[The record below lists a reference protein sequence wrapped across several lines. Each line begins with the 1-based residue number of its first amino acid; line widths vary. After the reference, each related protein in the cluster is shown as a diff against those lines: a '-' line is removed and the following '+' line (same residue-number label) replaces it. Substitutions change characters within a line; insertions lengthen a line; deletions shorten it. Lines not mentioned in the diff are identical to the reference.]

1 MREIVIPVCVSI
13 DRTDEGSSAP
23 VFIAQ
28 PLQQTA
34 VEGSDVTLE
43 CAANGYPK
51 PTILWLKD
59 GVALDLASL
68 SSRYRIIR
76 DTGGS
81 SRVNVDINDE
91 YVSSRYRKLA
101 ASSLTIMNVR
111 ESDHGSYQCRA
122 ENEVES
128 LDAVAEL
135 IVQGEPEAQ
144 VKLFIRRDSQNWR
157 GFHAG

>member
-1 MREIVIPVCVSI
+1 MDILFGRA
-13 DRTDEGSSAP
+13 DEGSSAP

-59 GVALDLASL
+59 GVALDLTPSFD
-68 SSRYRIIR
+68 SRYITI
-76 DTGGS
+76 TL
-81 SRVNVDINDE
+81 NINDIINLNIMC
-91 YVSSRYRKLA
+91 VFTRDIFFSRYRKVA
-101 ASSLTIMNVR
+101 ASSLMITTVK

-135 IVQGEPEAQ
+135 IIQGA
-144 VKLFIRRDSQNWR
+144 
-157 GFHAG
+157 

>member
-1 MREIVIPVCVSI
+1 MSEIVIPGCVSI
-13 DRTDEGSSAP
+13 DRADEGSSVP

-68 SSRYRIIR
+68 DSRYQIISSALER
-76 DTGGS
+76 GS
-81 SRVNVDINDE
+81 DRVNVDIKMSMFLPDTGNSQLL
-91 YVSSRYRKLA
+91 VS
-101 ASSLTIMNVR
+101 
-111 ESDHGSYQCRA
+111 
-122 ENEVES
+122 
-128 LDAVAEL
+128 
-135 IVQGEPEAQ
+135 
-144 VKLFIRRDSQNWR
+144 
-157 GFHAG
+157 